1 MNKYH
6 SYRYDSSDDEVTVDK
21 KELELVEKVEK
32 KSEKVEK
39 KSEKVEKKSEKVE
52 KKSEKVEKKSEKVE
66 KKPEKVEKKPEKVEK
81 KPEKVEK
88 KNEVN
93 NDDYEEDDTET
104 ETETEP
110 CVDSSMRFIR
120 VIRNVIDNE
129 DTHDLSET
137 LSKTPLPVLL
147 HYIHYLFYILRNKP
161 DMTKV
166 IAKYNYKYNIV
177 SKYFT
182 KAIKSEDKAVKAMKM
197 LINVTEEMIK
207 DDPPSHITNLKKFT
221 PEFQMMVYIQNGYID
236 RMDSVFSEWEVSD
249 NFIDSIPQIAAFF
262 GIDKYFS
269 SKDDIPERRDIFV
282 SAICGGSIKTLSKIV
297 EKTST
302 RYLTD
307 YTLMK
312 SRSVVFPGMEML
324 KHLLDKYELEL
335 S

>member
-1 MNKYH
+1 MNYKYH
-6 SYRYDSSDDEVTVDK
+6 SYRYDSSDDEV
-21 KELELVEKVEK
+21 EMVEKFQNK
-32 KSEKVEK
+32 PEKVVP
-39 KSEKVEKKSEKVE
+39 EKVVPEKVIENKPE
-52 KKSEKVEKKSEKVE
+52 KLQKKPENVVE
-66 KKPEKVEKKPEKVEK
+66 KKPEKLQKKHEKVE
-81 KPEKVEK
+81 
-88 KNEVN
+88 N
-93 NDDYEEDDTET
+93 NHDQDETETET

-110 CVDSSMRFIR
+110 CVDASMRFIR

-166 IAKYNYKYNIV
+166 LSKYNYKYNIV

-182 KAIKSEDKAVKAMKM
+182 KAIRSEDKAVKAMQM

-221 PEFQMMVYIQNGYID
+221 PEFQMMVYTQNGYID
-236 RMDSVFSEWEVSD
+236 RMDAVFSEWEVSD
-249 NFIDSIPQIAAFF
+249 NFVDSIPQIAAFF

-269 SKDDIPERRDIFV
+269 SKDDIPERRDIIV

-297 EKTST
+297 EKTSSK
-302 RYLTD
+302 YLTD

-324 KHLLDKYELEL
+324 KHLLDNYDLEL